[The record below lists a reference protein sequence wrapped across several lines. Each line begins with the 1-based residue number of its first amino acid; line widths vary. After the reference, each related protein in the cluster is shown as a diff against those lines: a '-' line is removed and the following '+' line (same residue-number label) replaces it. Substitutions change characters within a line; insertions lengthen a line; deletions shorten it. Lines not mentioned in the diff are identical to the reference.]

1 MVERFGQCFFVLSSL
16 PGSKKHEQDSQ
27 ILNGQPEFAA
37 LEPGSPRARSMWSG
51 PQECRGPRAGRA
63 AAVGAGPRLRRGIF
77 VGLPNRRRGSPDSEL
92 VGSMAASQ
100 EVLFL
105 L

>member
-1 MVERFGQCFFVLSSL
+1 MFFFLSSL

-27 ILNGQPEFAA
+27 VLNGQPECAA
-37 LEPGSPRARSMWSG
+37 LEPGNPRARSMWSG

-63 AAVGAGPRLRRGIF
+63 AAVSAGPRLRRGIC
-77 VGLPNRRRGSPDSEL
+77 VGFQTEGAGSPDSEL
-92 VGSMAASQ
+92 VVSMAAWQ